1 MSTIAPVVDAVADVK
16 AFGLFAYRGALWS
29 IYVRESGEL
38 ELHRTGDAVMA
49 HTSIDVPFR
58 KRQPTATAIGDELCI
73 AWAEPTSGAIFFS
86 RWDLSAGRYSAQP
99 SSMAVGS
106 SPSIKVYK
114 TTRLVL
120 GYRDGVNRF
129 VYRIS
134 ANLGLTWSDEI
145 VVDPLAITEVD
156 IDVFPTS
163 DNSAFFAET
172 N

>member
-1 MSTIAPVVDAVADVK
+1 MSTLAPVVDAVADVK
-16 AFGLFAYRGALWS
+16 AFGLFAYLGVLWS
-29 IYVRESGEL
+29 IYVRENGAL
-38 ELHRTGDAVMA
+38 EIHRSGDAVSK
-49 HTSIDVPFR
+49 HTSIDVPFV
-58 KRQPTATAIGDELCI
+58 KRQPTATVIGNELCI

-86 RWDLSAGRYSAQP
+86 RWDFIASAYSAQP

-106 SPSIKVYK
+106 SPSLKVYK

-134 ANLGLTWSDEI
+134 SNLGLTWSDEI
-145 VVDPLAITEVD
+145 VVDPLAIAEVD